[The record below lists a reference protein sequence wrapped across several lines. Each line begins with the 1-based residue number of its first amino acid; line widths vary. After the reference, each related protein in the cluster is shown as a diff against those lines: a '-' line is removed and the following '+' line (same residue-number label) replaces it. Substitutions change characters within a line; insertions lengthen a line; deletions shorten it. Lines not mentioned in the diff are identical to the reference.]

1 MAIRE
6 QTKILAFPD
15 RDTKLRLV
23 TDAMLEQYRLN
34 GNELGELGVNLS
46 AATVSK
52 ISVDEDGESFDIG
65 RHLRINDEWVK
76 ITDFTQGYSLTVTR
90 AETPTT
96 FTIGAEIGIVRSRNP
111 LVSVAFGL
119 TVGALSATA
128 TTFVVNVSKDGQAL
142 LQGPDVGPGTELSL
156 VDNSGSE
163 ILVLTEV
170 PVPSGQASVTVAR
183 GANGSTAA
191 AHSNGDSIYDDNG
204 PYTYVDMWSD
214 EGLVYVH
221 LKDANPV

>member
-23 TDAMLEQYRLN
+23 ADAMLEQYRLN
-34 GNELGELGVNLS
+34 GNKVGTLPANLS
-46 AATVSK
+46 IATVSK
-52 ISVDEDGESFDIG
+52 ISVDDDGESFDIG

-76 ITDFTQGYSLTVTR
+76 ITDVAYQYRF
-90 AETPTT
+90 T
-96 FTIGAEIGIVRSRNP
+96 FTSNVGSGGFPQGTFLNFILN
-111 LVSVAFGL
+111 GL
-119 TVGALSATA
+119 ATRVGQTAAAAPQSA
-128 TTFVVNVSKDGQAL
+128 TTFLVTVPADKVAFLEEHGREGATFRANVG
-142 LQGPDVGPGTELSL
+142 GR
-156 VDNSGSE
+156 VD
-163 ILVLTEV
+163 IVLTEDVV
-170 PVPSGQASVTVAR
+170 PGASVTFAR

-191 AHSNGDSIYDDNG
+191 SHSNGDSIYDDNG

>member
-34 GNELGELGVNLS
+34 GNEVGTLGVNLS
-46 AATVSK
+46 SATVSI
-52 ISVDEDGESFDIG
+52 ISVDDDGVSFDVG
-65 RHLRINDEWVK
+65 RHLRINDEWVR
-76 ITDFTQGYSLTVTR
+76 ITDVTR
-90 AETPTT
+90 GYRFTATRVESPATVAINRAVTLVDSDRNT
-96 FTIGAEIGIVRSRNP
+96 LGTIGTTA
-111 LVSVAFGL
+111 A
-119 TVGALSATA
+119 ALSATA
-128 TTFVVNVSKDGQAL
+128 TTFVLNVTLAGEAL
-142 LQGPDVGPGTELSL
+142 LQEHDVGPGTLIILPGSGGPEFTRLTAAPVL
-156 VDNSGSE
+156 SGS
-163 ILVLTEV
+163 
-170 PVPSGQASVTVAR
+170 ASVTVAR

-191 AHSNGDSIYDDNG
+191 SHSNGDSIYDDNG